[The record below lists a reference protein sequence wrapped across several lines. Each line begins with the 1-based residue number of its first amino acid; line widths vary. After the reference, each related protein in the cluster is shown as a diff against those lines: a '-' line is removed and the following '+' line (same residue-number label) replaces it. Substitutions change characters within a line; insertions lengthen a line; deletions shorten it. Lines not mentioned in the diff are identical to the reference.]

1 MNEKI
6 LKVVAELR
14 VCKPTQI
21 AMAVGAASVKDIAP
35 ALRGLREDGLLHL
48 DGRGLY
54 QLKTQYEKTYR
65 PVTPAKKAEPKNHIP
80 DAGNMIEAEASEPDH
95 IAEARKMVEQKN
107 DADHDADALAFL
119 KPAQQAV
126 KKQGP
131 EKAPATDRPAAVRE
145 AIAELREK
153 LAKQPPAVADKALKL
168 EVLERLAM
176 LMSDDIAEVL
186 SEIASDL
193 SALPEVVA

>member
-35 ALRGLREDGLLHL
+35 ALRGLREDNLLHL

-54 QLKTQYEKTYR
+54 QLKSQYEKTYR
-65 PVTPAKKAEPKNHIP
+65 PVTPMKKAEPDNHIP
-80 DAGNMIEAEASEPDH
+80 DAWKMIEQPEQP
-95 IAEARKMVEQKN
+95 EQKN
-107 DADHDADALAFL
+107 DADHDADALAFI

-153 LAKQPPAVADKALKL
+153 LSKQPPAVADKALKL

-186 SEIASDL
+186 MEIGSDL
-193 SALPEVVA
+193 NALPEVAA

>member
-6 LKVVAELR
+6 LKVVAELG

-21 AMAVGAASVKDIAP
+21 AIAVGAESVRDITET
-35 ALRGLREDGLLHL
+35 LRGLREDNLLHL

-54 QLKTQYEKTYR
+54 QLKSQYEKTYR
-65 PVTPAKKAEPKNHIP
+65 PARPSREIRSENQNAPQRDDSVMPQEKQESP
-80 DAGNMIEAEASEPDH
+80 DALEFIKA
-95 IAEARKMVEQKN
+95 
-107 DADHDADALAFL
+107 
-119 KPAQQAV
+119 AQQAV

-153 LAKQPPAVADKALKL
+153 LSKQPPAVADKALKL

-186 SEIASDL
+186 SEISSDL
-193 SALPEVVA
+193 SALPEVVV